1 MTEKKSRKQKIE
13 ARKEARKK
21 LNALTKDDEIFDGKK
36 IFWAL
41 LARFVVD
48 LKALNKPM
56 GGFDEQNW
64 SLFQTFITEQG
75 TKIIAE
81 EIGAVRFGER
91 GEQKF
96 WDKKLTTA
104 ITKFQNALAGFVAEA
119 RQVNEHAESLPDE
132 HRLYWEEL
140 TNWATFNQNKLGT
153 NKPDINLANR
163 INEVE
168 IFDSHAL
175 IQRFMFTTNPLQTIS
190 KRIGTGAYEM
200 GRGDLPTADIS
211 DKYITGISEIRP
223 LANEYELDGLPVPIT
238 ELQRR
243 MLAVRDELKRTGG
256 FTVNLFN
263 AVLYMWWEKTKGAG
277 ENSGTA
283 VITLAEICEHLGLPK
298 RTDRI
303 DTFKPAS
310 IKRVQEHL
318 QTLARISI
326 NIRDGVIK
334 GHKGKVQ
341 VSEQLITISPVAK
354 QDDLWQ
360 TGAWDSEWIAVSIGI
375 GRFARLAIG
384 DANQYAPLPSVA
396 GIDPRKRVEQMLG
409 WFLGCYLRMNATR
422 TSVVKLSVGITL
434 ETVGLLRVVESKER
448 LEKALDELV
457 GLGDLIRCWEYE
469 GESIDERIYRR
480 QQTSGKVTRMG
491 ANDLILWLD
500 SRIVVEASPNLVAQ
514 YEKIGLAAKEK
525 RKETLAL
532 PAPATGLTLEVR
544 ELINRHYGGNQS
556 RASEDIGITASSL
569 SRYLNGHQIRDNGK
583 IKAWL
588 TKMAI
593 NA

>member
-13 ARKEARKK
+13 VRKK
-21 LNALTKDDEIFDGKK
+21 LNALTKDDELFDGKK

-41 LARFVVD
+41 LARFVID
-48 LKALNKPM
+48 LKAQNKPM
-56 GGFDEQNW
+56 GGFNEQSW
-64 SLFQTFITEQG
+64 SLFQTHIAEQGKNIITE
-75 TKIIAE
+75 
-81 EIGAVRFGER
+81 AVGGVSFGEK
-91 GEQKF
+91 ETQKF
-96 WDKKLTTA
+96 WNQKRTTA
-104 ITKFQNALAGFVAEA
+104 ITKFQNALDSFVSEA

-163 INEVE
+163 SNEVE
-168 IFDSHAL
+168 VFDSYAL

-200 GRGDLPTADIS
+200 GRGDFPTADIS
-211 DKYITGISEIRP
+211 DKYISGISEIRP
-223 LANEYELDGLPVPIT
+223 LANEYEPDGLPIPIN
-238 ELQRR
+238 ELQNR
-243 MLAVRDELKRTGG
+243 MMTVRDELKRTGG

-341 VSEQLITISPVAK
+341 VSEQLITLSPVAK

-360 TGAWDSEWIAVSIGI
+360 TGAWDSEWVAVSLGI
-375 GRFARLAIG
+375 GRFSRLAIG
-384 DANQYAPLPSVA
+384 DANQFAPLPSVA

-409 WFLGCYLRMNATR
+409 WFLGCYLRTNATR
-422 TSVVKLSVGITL
+422 TSVVKLTVGMTL
-434 ETVGLLRVVESKER
+434 ETVGLLKVVESKER

-469 GESIDERIYRR
+469 GESVDERIYRR
-480 QQTSGKVTRMG
+480 QQITGKVARMG
-491 ANDLILWLD
+491 ASDLLLWLD
-500 SRIVVEASPNLVAQ
+500 SKIVVEACQNLVEQ
-514 YEKIGLAAKEK
+514 YEKIGITAKEK
-525 RKETLAL
+525 RKEAIAL
-532 PAPATGLTLEVR
+532 PAPAKGLTLEVR
-544 ELINRHYGGNQS
+544 QTINRHYEGNQS

-583 IKAWL
+583 IKAWVE
-588 TKMAI
+588 KMAMV
-593 NA
+593 AV